1 MIEPW
6 WPLAVLAG
14 MLAADA
20 VLCIRPPSFI
30 RACLDGVHFPRRWW
44 SVFAP
49 IKAAAAA
56 GLIAGIWYPPLAVLT
71 CAALVVYFLLAI
83 GAHIRARDWGVNLF
97 VNASGMLVLC
107 TAALVFVIAAV

>member
-6 WPLAVLAG
+6 WPLAALAG
-14 MLAADA
+14 MQAADA
-20 VLCIRPPSFI
+20 ALCIRPPGFI
-30 RACLDGVHFPRRWW
+30 RACLDGVRFPPRWRW
-44 SVFAP
+44 VFAP

-71 CAALVVYFLLAI
+71 CAALVLYFLLAV
-83 GAHIRARDWGVNLF
+83 GAHVRARDWGVNLF

-107 TAALVFVIAAV
+107 TAALVFVVASA